1 MRIQKN
7 KKGTRSFCWCTMPQ
21 GVLPEAL
28 QPPRSAAIAASRAQG
43 PIGPRGPM
51 GPMGPHGAPMGPH
64 GAPMGP
70 LGPFRPGRKSGSHIF
85 FFFPRILGPEAQKSP
100 KKKVRPRP
108 NHYHGCIRGGILSP
122 GADSD
127 LDLVS

>member
-1 MRIQKN
+1 M
-7 KKGTRSFCWCTMPQ
+7 
-21 GVLPEAL
+21 
-28 QPPRSAAIAASRAQG
+28 
-43 PIGPRGPM
+43 GPRGP
-51 GPMGPHGAPMGPH
+51 HGPH

-70 LGPFRPGRKSGSHIF
+70 LGPIPARTEVRLAHFLF
-85 FFFPRILGPEAQKSP
+85 FSRMLGPEAKKSR

-127 LDLVS
+127 LDLVA